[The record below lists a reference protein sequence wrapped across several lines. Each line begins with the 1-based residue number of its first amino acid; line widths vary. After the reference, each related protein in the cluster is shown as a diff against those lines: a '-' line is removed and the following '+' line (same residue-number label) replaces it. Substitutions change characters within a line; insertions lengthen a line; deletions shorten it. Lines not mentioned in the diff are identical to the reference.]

1 MVLKL
6 NIKPIPGLNFLQSL
20 GYENRQWENH
30 TYNPSYSRT
39 SIEDNHTGS
48 AYLGFSKS
56 ECITSEGYFS
66 YANEFKKHSISATAG
81 YSYFEYNSDN
91 FNMSNYNF
99 SVDGVKFWD
108 IGQGTGLADG
118 KASMSSGKDPS
129 EKLFSL
135 FARANYAFDDTYLL
149 SASIRH
155 EGSSKFASKNRWAN
169 FWSASAGWRISNE
182 KFMKNIS
189 WVEDL
194 KLRVGYGVTGNNNF
208 SSSYMANMLGSDA
221 FWYLPNGNW
230 KKSYGKTQNVNP
242 NLGWEEKKEWNFGID
257 YSLFGGRLYGK
268 FDYFIRNIDNLLYSV
283 NVPQPPYT
291 QGTQWQNIGKMHI
304 KGWEFEVGG
313 TPVKTKDFTWTSN
326 LNLSHNS
333 GKIKTLWGN
342 NTYFNGNGFPAPGT
356 PGDINAA
363 AVATMKAQLYFNA
376 PSYIRQEKWQECA
389 DICKDIIG
397 GKYGKYDIDSD
408 WTNVFGFNNETSP
421 EIIWSVPS
429 EHAKL
434 ESDGMHWSRMVP
446 YNFRNN
452 LGGLEDSGSNNGIA
466 LTPGLDPTGRPYTTK
481 LGRIYS
487 KFNDQDIRKQ
497 NYVYLG
503 DGKYKGM
510 FVVGLQQNPLNPEW
524 VCMGSREYKGQIIN
538 EVDQVAY
545 FSRVNNPRYK
555 DANGNFQYTSVNNLE
570 SNIGTAEENSG
581 IRLYKVSPRPNQ
593 TDKKLMFNPD
603 IPIIRLAEVYY
614 MWAECKMR
622 LGDKLGAADLINHV
636 RKRYFE
642 GGNDPDPVTV
652 ANLDKYRMLDEWMM
666 EFVGEGRRRTDLV
679 RWDAYVTESWWDHQA
694 TNNKNLN
701 RFPIHYSVLEANQK
715 LEQNPGYGRN

>member
-1 MVLKL
+1 MKTNNILKSIL
-6 NIKPIPGLNFLQSL
+6 GGVVAATALTSCNVDPDFYSQVTPETFYTSQEAVYQRYARPFTHWRWFAGHDDNMWLLQELGTDEFIQPTRGSDWYDGAKYQKIHHHEYAEDMGFIDEGWKLSQMGTALAWDALEDLSTVNFEKLGFPEGTRDAMLSQLQGLVSYFYLRGLDMFGGMPLYTTTQSDIKPRSTDVRTFEFIDSL
-20 GYENRQWENH
+20 LTE
-30 TYNPSYSRT
+30 
-39 SIEDNHTGS
+39 
-48 AYLGFSKS
+48 A
-56 ECITSEGYFS
+56 
-66 YANEFKKHSISATAG
+66 
-81 YSYFEYNSDN
+81 
-91 FNMSNYNF
+91 
-99 SVDGVKFWD
+99 
-108 IGQGTGLADG
+108 
-118 KASMSSGKDPS
+118 
-129 EKLFSL
+129 
-135 FARANYAFDDTYLL
+135 
-149 SASIRH
+149 
-155 EGSSKFASKNRWAN
+155 
-169 FWSASAGWRISNE
+169 
-182 KFMKNIS
+182 
-189 WVEDL
+189 
-194 KLRVGYGVTGNNNF
+194 
-208 SSSYMANMLGSDA
+208 
-221 FWYLPNGNW
+221 LPN
-230 KKSYGKTQNVNP
+230 V
-242 NLGWEEKKEWNFGID
+242 
-257 YSLFGGRLYGK
+257 
-268 FDYFIRNIDNLLYSV
+268 
-283 NVPQPPYT
+283 
-291 QGTQWQNIGKMHI
+291 
-304 KGWEFEVGG
+304 
-313 TPVKTKDFTWTSN
+313 PVKTELGAKETGS
-326 LNLSHNS
+326 
-333 GKIKTLWGN
+333 
-342 NTYFNGNGFPAPGT
+342 
-356 PGDINAA
+356 INAA
-363 AVATMKAQLYFNA
+363 AIATMKAQLYFNA

-389 DICKDIIG
+389 DICKDIIE
-397 GKYGKYDIDSD
+397 GKYGKYDIDPD
-408 WTNVFGFNNETSP
+408 WTNVFGFNNDTSP
-421 EIIWSVPS
+421 EIIWCVPS

-446 YNFRNN
+446 YNFRNY

-555 DANGNFQYTSVNNLE
+555 DANGNFQYTSVNDLE

-622 LGDKLGAADLINHV
+622 LGDKQGAADLINHV

-679 RWDAYVTESWWDHQA
+679 RWDAYVTEDWWDHKA

>member
-1 MVLKL
+1 MKTNNILKSIL
-6 NIKPIPGLNFLQSL
+6 GGVVAATALTSCNIDPDFYSQVTPETFYTSQEAVYQRYARPFTHWRWFAGHDDNMWLLQELGTDEFIQPTRGSDWYDGAKYQKIHHHEYAEDMGFIDEGWKLSQMGTALAWDALEDLSTVDFDKLGFPDGTRDAMLSQLQGLVSYFYLRGLDMFGGMPLYTTTQSDIKPRSTDVRTFEFIDSL
-20 GYENRQWENH
+20 LTE
-30 TYNPSYSRT
+30 
-39 SIEDNHTGS
+39 
-48 AYLGFSKS
+48 A
-56 ECITSEGYFS
+56 
-66 YANEFKKHSISATAG
+66 
-81 YSYFEYNSDN
+81 
-91 FNMSNYNF
+91 
-99 SVDGVKFWD
+99 
-108 IGQGTGLADG
+108 
-118 KASMSSGKDPS
+118 
-129 EKLFSL
+129 
-135 FARANYAFDDTYLL
+135 
-149 SASIRH
+149 
-155 EGSSKFASKNRWAN
+155 
-169 FWSASAGWRISNE
+169 
-182 KFMKNIS
+182 
-189 WVEDL
+189 
-194 KLRVGYGVTGNNNF
+194 
-208 SSSYMANMLGSDA
+208 
-221 FWYLPNGNW
+221 LPN
-230 KKSYGKTQNVNP
+230 V
-242 NLGWEEKKEWNFGID
+242 
-257 YSLFGGRLYGK
+257 
-268 FDYFIRNIDNLLYSV
+268 
-283 NVPQPPYT
+283 
-291 QGTQWQNIGKMHI
+291 
-304 KGWEFEVGG
+304 
-313 TPVKTKDFTWTSN
+313 PVKTELGAKET
-326 LNLSHNS
+326 
-333 GKIKTLWGN
+333 G
-342 NTYFNGNGFPAPGT
+342 A
-356 PGDINAA
+356 INAA
-363 AVATMKAQLYFNA
+363 AIATMKAQLYFNA

-389 DICKDIIG
+389 DICKDIIE
-397 GKYGKYDIDSD
+397 GKYGKYDIDPD
-408 WTNVFGFNNETSP
+408 WTNVFGFNNDTSP

-446 YNFRNN
+446 YNFRNY

-524 VCMGSREYKGQIIN
+524 VCLGSREYNGQIIN

-555 DANGNFQYTSVNNLE
+555 DANGNFQYTSVNDLE

-603 IPIIRLAEVYY
+603 IPVIRLAEVYY
-614 MWAECKMR
+614 MLAECKMR
-622 LGDKLGAADLINHV
+622 LGKKQEAADLINHV

-642 GGNDPDPVTV
+642 GGNDPDPVTA

-679 RWDAYVTESWWDHQA
+679 RWDAYVTEDWWDHKA
-694 TNNKNLN
+694 TNNKDLN

>member
-1 MVLKL
+1 MKTNNILKSIL
-6 NIKPIPGLNFLQSL
+6 GGVVAATALTSCNIDPDFYSQVTPETFYTSQEAVYQRYARPFTHWRWFAGHDDNMWLLQELGTDEFIQPTRGSDWYDGAKYQKIHHHEYAEDMGFIDEGWKLSQMGTALAWDALEDLSTVDFNKLGFPEGTRDAMLSQLQGLVSYFYLRGLDMFGGMPLYTTTQSDIKPRSTDVRTFEFIDSL
-20 GYENRQWENH
+20 LTE
-30 TYNPSYSRT
+30 
-39 SIEDNHTGS
+39 
-48 AYLGFSKS
+48 A
-56 ECITSEGYFS
+56 
-66 YANEFKKHSISATAG
+66 
-81 YSYFEYNSDN
+81 
-91 FNMSNYNF
+91 
-99 SVDGVKFWD
+99 
-108 IGQGTGLADG
+108 
-118 KASMSSGKDPS
+118 
-129 EKLFSL
+129 
-135 FARANYAFDDTYLL
+135 
-149 SASIRH
+149 
-155 EGSSKFASKNRWAN
+155 
-169 FWSASAGWRISNE
+169 
-182 KFMKNIS
+182 
-189 WVEDL
+189 
-194 KLRVGYGVTGNNNF
+194 
-208 SSSYMANMLGSDA
+208 
-221 FWYLPNGNW
+221 LPN
-230 KKSYGKTQNVNP
+230 V
-242 NLGWEEKKEWNFGID
+242 
-257 YSLFGGRLYGK
+257 
-268 FDYFIRNIDNLLYSV
+268 
-283 NVPQPPYT
+283 
-291 QGTQWQNIGKMHI
+291 
-304 KGWEFEVGG
+304 
-313 TPVKTKDFTWTSN
+313 PVKTELGAKET
-326 LNLSHNS
+326 
-333 GKIKTLWGN
+333 G
-342 NTYFNGNGFPAPGT
+342 A
-356 PGDINAA
+356 INAA
-363 AVATMKAQLYFNA
+363 AIATMKAQLYFNA

-389 DICKDIIG
+389 DICKDIIE
-397 GKYGKYDIDSD
+397 GKYGKYDIDPD
-408 WTNVFGFNNETSP
+408 WTNVFGFNNDTSP

-446 YNFRNN
+446 YNFRNY

-555 DANGNFQYTSVNNLE
+555 DANGNFQYTSVNDLE

-603 IPIIRLAEVYY
+603 IPVIRLAEVYY

-622 LGDKLGAADLINHV
+622 LGDKQGAADLINHV

-679 RWDAYVTESWWDHQA
+679 RWDAYVTEDWWDHKA

>member
-1 MVLKL
+1 MKTNNILKSIL
-6 NIKPIPGLNFLQSL
+6 GGVVAATALTSCNIDPDFYSQVTPETFYTSQEAVYQRYARPFTHWRWFAGHDDNMWLLQELGTDEFIQPTRGSDWYDGAKYQKIHHHEYAEDMGFIDEGWKLSQMGTALAWDALEDLSTVDFNKLGFPEGTRDAMLSQLQGLVSYFYLRGLDMFGGMPLYTTTQSDIKPRSTDVRTFEFIDSL
-20 GYENRQWENH
+20 LTE
-30 TYNPSYSRT
+30 
-39 SIEDNHTGS
+39 
-48 AYLGFSKS
+48 A
-56 ECITSEGYFS
+56 
-66 YANEFKKHSISATAG
+66 
-81 YSYFEYNSDN
+81 
-91 FNMSNYNF
+91 
-99 SVDGVKFWD
+99 
-108 IGQGTGLADG
+108 
-118 KASMSSGKDPS
+118 
-129 EKLFSL
+129 
-135 FARANYAFDDTYLL
+135 
-149 SASIRH
+149 
-155 EGSSKFASKNRWAN
+155 
-169 FWSASAGWRISNE
+169 
-182 KFMKNIS
+182 
-189 WVEDL
+189 
-194 KLRVGYGVTGNNNF
+194 
-208 SSSYMANMLGSDA
+208 
-221 FWYLPNGNW
+221 LPN
-230 KKSYGKTQNVNP
+230 V
-242 NLGWEEKKEWNFGID
+242 
-257 YSLFGGRLYGK
+257 
-268 FDYFIRNIDNLLYSV
+268 
-283 NVPQPPYT
+283 
-291 QGTQWQNIGKMHI
+291 
-304 KGWEFEVGG
+304 
-313 TPVKTKDFTWTSN
+313 PVKTELGAKET
-326 LNLSHNS
+326 
-333 GKIKTLWGN
+333 G
-342 NTYFNGNGFPAPGT
+342 A
-356 PGDINAA
+356 INAA
-363 AVATMKAQLYFNA
+363 AIATMKAQLYFNA

-389 DICKDIIG
+389 DICKDIIE
-397 GKYGKYDIDSD
+397 GKYGKYDIDPD
-408 WTNVFGFNNETSP
+408 WTNVFGFNNDTSP

-446 YNFRNN
+446 YNFRNY

-555 DANGNFQYTSVNNLE
+555 DANGNFQYTSVNDLE

-603 IPIIRLAEVYY
+603 IPVIRLAEVYY

-622 LGDKLGAADLINHV
+622 LGDKQGAADLINHV

-642 GGNDPDPVTV
+642 GGNDPDPVTA

-679 RWDAYVTESWWDHQA
+679 RWDAYVTEDWWDHKA
-694 TNNKNLN
+694 TNNKDLN

>member
-1 MVLKL
+1 MKTNNILKSIL
-6 NIKPIPGLNFLQSL
+6 GGVVAATALTSCNVDPDFYSQVTPETFYTSQEAVYQRYARPFTHWRWYAGHDDNMWLLQELGTDEFIQPTRGSDWYDGAKYQKIHHHEYAEDMGFIDEGWKLSQMGTALAWDALEDLSTVNFEKLGFPDGTREAMLSQLQGLVSYFYLRGLDMFGGMPLYTTTQSDIKPRSTDVRTFEFIDSL
-20 GYENRQWENH
+20 LTE
-30 TYNPSYSRT
+30 
-39 SIEDNHTGS
+39 
-48 AYLGFSKS
+48 A
-56 ECITSEGYFS
+56 
-66 YANEFKKHSISATAG
+66 
-81 YSYFEYNSDN
+81 
-91 FNMSNYNF
+91 
-99 SVDGVKFWD
+99 
-108 IGQGTGLADG
+108 
-118 KASMSSGKDPS
+118 
-129 EKLFSL
+129 
-135 FARANYAFDDTYLL
+135 
-149 SASIRH
+149 
-155 EGSSKFASKNRWAN
+155 
-169 FWSASAGWRISNE
+169 
-182 KFMKNIS
+182 
-189 WVEDL
+189 
-194 KLRVGYGVTGNNNF
+194 
-208 SSSYMANMLGSDA
+208 
-221 FWYLPNGNW
+221 LPN
-230 KKSYGKTQNVNP
+230 V
-242 NLGWEEKKEWNFGID
+242 
-257 YSLFGGRLYGK
+257 
-268 FDYFIRNIDNLLYSV
+268 
-283 NVPQPPYT
+283 
-291 QGTQWQNIGKMHI
+291 
-304 KGWEFEVGG
+304 
-313 TPVKTKDFTWTSN
+313 PVKTELGAKETGS
-326 LNLSHNS
+326 
-333 GKIKTLWGN
+333 
-342 NTYFNGNGFPAPGT
+342 
-356 PGDINAA
+356 INAA
-363 AVATMKAQLYFNA
+363 AIATMKAQLYFNA

-389 DICKDIIG
+389 DICKDIIE
-397 GKYGKYDIDSD
+397 GKYGKYDIDPD
-408 WTNVFGFNNETSP
+408 WTNVFGFNNDTSP
-421 EIIWSVPS
+421 EIIWCVPS

-446 YNFRNN
+446 YNFRNY

-466 LTPGLDPTGRPYTTK
+466 LMPGLDPTGRPYTTK

-555 DANGNFQYTSVNNLE
+555 DANGNFQYTSVNDLE

-622 LGDKLGAADLINHV
+622 LGDKQGAADLINHV

-642 GGNDPDPVTV
+642 GGNDPDPVTA

-679 RWDAYVTESWWDHQA
+679 RWDAYVTEDWWDHKA
-694 TNNKNLN
+694 TNNKDLN

>member
-1 MVLKL
+1 MKTNNILKSIL
-6 NIKPIPGLNFLQSL
+6 GGVVAATALTSCNVDPDFYSQVTPETFYTSQEAVYQRYARPFTHWRWFAGHDDNMWLLQELGTDEFIQPTRGSDWYDGAKYQKIHHHEYAEDMGFIDEGWKLSQMGTALAWDALEDLSTVNFEKLGFPDGTRDAMLSQLQGLVSYFYLRGLDMFGGMPLYTTTQSDIKPRSTDVRTFEFIDSL
-20 GYENRQWENH
+20 LTE
-30 TYNPSYSRT
+30 
-39 SIEDNHTGS
+39 
-48 AYLGFSKS
+48 A
-56 ECITSEGYFS
+56 
-66 YANEFKKHSISATAG
+66 
-81 YSYFEYNSDN
+81 
-91 FNMSNYNF
+91 
-99 SVDGVKFWD
+99 
-108 IGQGTGLADG
+108 
-118 KASMSSGKDPS
+118 
-129 EKLFSL
+129 
-135 FARANYAFDDTYLL
+135 
-149 SASIRH
+149 
-155 EGSSKFASKNRWAN
+155 
-169 FWSASAGWRISNE
+169 
-182 KFMKNIS
+182 
-189 WVEDL
+189 
-194 KLRVGYGVTGNNNF
+194 
-208 SSSYMANMLGSDA
+208 
-221 FWYLPNGNW
+221 LPN
-230 KKSYGKTQNVNP
+230 V
-242 NLGWEEKKEWNFGID
+242 
-257 YSLFGGRLYGK
+257 
-268 FDYFIRNIDNLLYSV
+268 
-283 NVPQPPYT
+283 
-291 QGTQWQNIGKMHI
+291 
-304 KGWEFEVGG
+304 
-313 TPVKTKDFTWTSN
+313 PVKTELGAKETGS
-326 LNLSHNS
+326 
-333 GKIKTLWGN
+333 
-342 NTYFNGNGFPAPGT
+342 
-356 PGDINAA
+356 INAA
-363 AVATMKAQLYFNA
+363 AIATMKAQLYFNA
-376 PSYIRQEKWQECA
+376 PSYIRQEMWQKCA
-389 DICKDIIG
+389 DICKDIIE
-397 GKYGKYDIDSD
+397 GKYGKYDIDPD
-408 WTNVFGFNNETSP
+408 WTNVFGFNNDTSP
-421 EIIWSVPS
+421 EIIWCVPS

-446 YNFRNN
+446 YNFRNY

-466 LTPGLDPTGRPYTTK
+466 LMPGLDPTGRPYTTK

-555 DANGNFQYTSVNNLE
+555 DANGNFQYTSVNDLE

-622 LGDKLGAADLINHV
+622 LGKKQEAADLINHV

-642 GGNDPDPVTV
+642 GGNDPDPVTA

-679 RWDAYVTESWWDHQA
+679 RWDAYVTEDWWDHKA

>member
-1 MVLKL
+1 MKTNNILKSIL
-6 NIKPIPGLNFLQSL
+6 GGVVAATALTSCNVEPDFYSQVTPETFYTSQEAVYQRYARPFTHWRWYAGHDDNMWLLQELGTDEFIQPTRGSDWYDGAKYQKIHHHEYAEDMGFIDEGWKLSQMGTALAWDALEDLSTVNFEKLGFPEGTREAMLSQLQGLVSYFYLRGLDMFGGMPLYTTTQSDIKPRSTDVRTFEFIDSL
-20 GYENRQWENH
+20 LTE
-30 TYNPSYSRT
+30 
-39 SIEDNHTGS
+39 
-48 AYLGFSKS
+48 A
-56 ECITSEGYFS
+56 
-66 YANEFKKHSISATAG
+66 
-81 YSYFEYNSDN
+81 
-91 FNMSNYNF
+91 
-99 SVDGVKFWD
+99 
-108 IGQGTGLADG
+108 
-118 KASMSSGKDPS
+118 
-129 EKLFSL
+129 
-135 FARANYAFDDTYLL
+135 
-149 SASIRH
+149 
-155 EGSSKFASKNRWAN
+155 
-169 FWSASAGWRISNE
+169 
-182 KFMKNIS
+182 
-189 WVEDL
+189 
-194 KLRVGYGVTGNNNF
+194 
-208 SSSYMANMLGSDA
+208 
-221 FWYLPNGNW
+221 LPN
-230 KKSYGKTQNVNP
+230 V
-242 NLGWEEKKEWNFGID
+242 
-257 YSLFGGRLYGK
+257 
-268 FDYFIRNIDNLLYSV
+268 
-283 NVPQPPYT
+283 
-291 QGTQWQNIGKMHI
+291 
-304 KGWEFEVGG
+304 
-313 TPVKTKDFTWTSN
+313 PVKTELGAKETGS
-326 LNLSHNS
+326 
-333 GKIKTLWGN
+333 
-342 NTYFNGNGFPAPGT
+342 
-356 PGDINAA
+356 INAA
-363 AVATMKAQLYFNA
+363 AIATMKAQLYFNA
-376 PSYIRQEKWQECA
+376 PSYIRQEMWQKCA
-389 DICKDIIG
+389 DICKDIIE
-397 GKYGKYDIDSD
+397 GKYGKYDIDPD
-408 WTNVFGFNNETSP
+408 WTNVFGFNNDTSP
-421 EIIWSVPS
+421 EIIWCVPS

-446 YNFRNN
+446 YNFRNY

-466 LTPGLDPTGRPYTTK
+466 LMPGLDPTGRPYTTK

-555 DANGNFQYTSVNNLE
+555 DANGNFQYTSVNDLE

-622 LGDKLGAADLINHV
+622 LGDKQGAADLINHV

-679 RWDAYVTESWWDHQA
+679 RWDAYVTEDWWDHKA

>member
-1 MVLKL
+1 MKTNNILKSIL
-6 NIKPIPGLNFLQSL
+6 GGVVAATALTSCNVDPDFYSQVTPETFYTSQEAVYQRYARPFTHWRWYAGHDDNMWLLQELGTDEFIQPTRGSDWYDGAKYQKIHHHEYAEDMGFIDEGWKLSQMGTALAWDALEDLSTVNFEKLGFPEGTREAMLSQLQGLVSYFYLRGLDMFGGMPLYTTTQSDIKPRSTDVRTFEFIDSL
-20 GYENRQWENH
+20 LTE
-30 TYNPSYSRT
+30 
-39 SIEDNHTGS
+39 
-48 AYLGFSKS
+48 A
-56 ECITSEGYFS
+56 
-66 YANEFKKHSISATAG
+66 
-81 YSYFEYNSDN
+81 
-91 FNMSNYNF
+91 
-99 SVDGVKFWD
+99 
-108 IGQGTGLADG
+108 
-118 KASMSSGKDPS
+118 
-129 EKLFSL
+129 
-135 FARANYAFDDTYLL
+135 
-149 SASIRH
+149 
-155 EGSSKFASKNRWAN
+155 
-169 FWSASAGWRISNE
+169 
-182 KFMKNIS
+182 
-189 WVEDL
+189 
-194 KLRVGYGVTGNNNF
+194 
-208 SSSYMANMLGSDA
+208 
-221 FWYLPNGNW
+221 LPN
-230 KKSYGKTQNVNP
+230 V
-242 NLGWEEKKEWNFGID
+242 
-257 YSLFGGRLYGK
+257 
-268 FDYFIRNIDNLLYSV
+268 
-283 NVPQPPYT
+283 
-291 QGTQWQNIGKMHI
+291 
-304 KGWEFEVGG
+304 
-313 TPVKTKDFTWTSN
+313 PVKTELGAKETGS
-326 LNLSHNS
+326 
-333 GKIKTLWGN
+333 
-342 NTYFNGNGFPAPGT
+342 
-356 PGDINAA
+356 INAA
-363 AVATMKAQLYFNA
+363 AIATMRAQLYFNA

-389 DICKDIIG
+389 DICKDIIE
-397 GKYGKYDIDSD
+397 GKYGKYDIDPD
-408 WTNVFGFNNETSP
+408 WTNVFGFNNDTSP
-421 EIIWSVPS
+421 EIIWCVPS

-446 YNFRNN
+446 YNFRNY

-466 LTPGLDPTGRPYTTK
+466 LMPGLDPTGRPYTTK

-555 DANGNFQYTSVNNLE
+555 DANGNFQYTSVNDLE

-622 LGDKLGAADLINHV
+622 LGDKQGAADLINHV

-642 GGNDPDPVTV
+642 GGNDPDPVTA

-679 RWDAYVTESWWDHQA
+679 RWDAYVTEDWWDHKA

>member
-1 MVLKL
+1 MKTNNILKSIL
-6 NIKPIPGLNFLQSL
+6 GGVVAATALTSCNIDPDFYSQVTPETFYTSQEAVYQRYARPFTHWRWFAGHDDNMWLLQELGTDEFIQPTRGSDWYDGAKYQKIHHHEYAEDMGFIDEGWKLSQMGTALAWDALEDLSTVDFNKLGFPEGTRDAMLSQLQGLVSYFYLRGLDMFGGMPLYTTTQSDIKPRSTDVRTFEFIDSL
-20 GYENRQWENH
+20 LTE
-30 TYNPSYSRT
+30 
-39 SIEDNHTGS
+39 
-48 AYLGFSKS
+48 A
-56 ECITSEGYFS
+56 
-66 YANEFKKHSISATAG
+66 
-81 YSYFEYNSDN
+81 
-91 FNMSNYNF
+91 
-99 SVDGVKFWD
+99 
-108 IGQGTGLADG
+108 
-118 KASMSSGKDPS
+118 
-129 EKLFSL
+129 
-135 FARANYAFDDTYLL
+135 
-149 SASIRH
+149 
-155 EGSSKFASKNRWAN
+155 
-169 FWSASAGWRISNE
+169 
-182 KFMKNIS
+182 
-189 WVEDL
+189 
-194 KLRVGYGVTGNNNF
+194 
-208 SSSYMANMLGSDA
+208 
-221 FWYLPNGNW
+221 LPN
-230 KKSYGKTQNVNP
+230 V
-242 NLGWEEKKEWNFGID
+242 
-257 YSLFGGRLYGK
+257 
-268 FDYFIRNIDNLLYSV
+268 
-283 NVPQPPYT
+283 
-291 QGTQWQNIGKMHI
+291 
-304 KGWEFEVGG
+304 
-313 TPVKTKDFTWTSN
+313 PVKTELGAKET
-326 LNLSHNS
+326 
-333 GKIKTLWGN
+333 G
-342 NTYFNGNGFPAPGT
+342 A
-356 PGDINAA
+356 INAA
-363 AVATMKAQLYFNA
+363 AIATMKAQLYFNA

-389 DICKDIIG
+389 DICKDIIE
-397 GKYGKYDIDSD
+397 GKYGKYDIDPD
-408 WTNVFGFNNETSP
+408 WTNVFGFNNDTSP

-446 YNFRNN
+446 YNFRNY

-555 DANGNFQYTSVNNLE
+555 DANGNFQYTSVNDLE

-622 LGDKLGAADLINHV
+622 LGDKQGAADLINHV

-679 RWDAYVTESWWDHQA
+679 RWDAYVTEDWWDHKA

>member
-1 MVLKL
+1 MKTNNILKSIL
-6 NIKPIPGLNFLQSL
+6 GGVVAATALTSCNVDPDFYSQVTPETFYTSQEAVYQRYARPFTHWRWYAGHDDNMWLLQELGTDEFIQPTRGSDWYDGAKYQKIHHHEYAEDMGFIDEGWKLSQMGTALAWDALEDLSTVNFEKLGFPEGTREAMLSQLQGLVSYFYLRGLDMFGGMPLYTTTQSDIKPRSTDVRTFEFIDSL
-20 GYENRQWENH
+20 LTE
-30 TYNPSYSRT
+30 
-39 SIEDNHTGS
+39 
-48 AYLGFSKS
+48 A
-56 ECITSEGYFS
+56 
-66 YANEFKKHSISATAG
+66 
-81 YSYFEYNSDN
+81 
-91 FNMSNYNF
+91 
-99 SVDGVKFWD
+99 
-108 IGQGTGLADG
+108 
-118 KASMSSGKDPS
+118 
-129 EKLFSL
+129 
-135 FARANYAFDDTYLL
+135 
-149 SASIRH
+149 
-155 EGSSKFASKNRWAN
+155 
-169 FWSASAGWRISNE
+169 
-182 KFMKNIS
+182 
-189 WVEDL
+189 
-194 KLRVGYGVTGNNNF
+194 
-208 SSSYMANMLGSDA
+208 
-221 FWYLPNGNW
+221 LPN
-230 KKSYGKTQNVNP
+230 V
-242 NLGWEEKKEWNFGID
+242 
-257 YSLFGGRLYGK
+257 
-268 FDYFIRNIDNLLYSV
+268 
-283 NVPQPPYT
+283 
-291 QGTQWQNIGKMHI
+291 
-304 KGWEFEVGG
+304 
-313 TPVKTKDFTWTSN
+313 PVKTELGAKETGS
-326 LNLSHNS
+326 
-333 GKIKTLWGN
+333 
-342 NTYFNGNGFPAPGT
+342 
-356 PGDINAA
+356 INAA
-363 AVATMKAQLYFNA
+363 AIATMKAQLYFNA

-389 DICKDIIG
+389 DICKDIIE
-397 GKYGKYDIDSD
+397 GKYGKYDIDPD
-408 WTNVFGFNNETSP
+408 WTNVFGFNNDTSP
-421 EIIWSVPS
+421 EIIWCVPS

-446 YNFRNN
+446 YNFRNY

-466 LTPGLDPTGRPYTTK
+466 LMPGLDPTGRPYTTK

-555 DANGNFQYTSVNNLE
+555 DANGNFQYTSVNDLE

-614 MWAECKMR
+614 MLAECKMR
-622 LGDKLGAADLINHV
+622 LGKKQEAADLINHV

-679 RWDAYVTESWWDHQA
+679 RWDAYVTEDWWDHKA

>member
-1 MVLKL
+1 MKTNNILKSIL
-6 NIKPIPGLNFLQSL
+6 GGVVAATALTSCNIDPDFYSQVTPETFYTSQEAVYQRYARPFTHWRWFAGHDDNMWLLQELGTDEFIQPTRGSDWYDGAKYQKIHHHEYAEDMGFIDEGWKLSQMGTALAWDALEDLSTVNFEKLGFPEGTRDAMLSQLQGLVSYFYLKGLDMFGGMPLYTTTQSDIKPRSTDVRTFEFIDSL
-20 GYENRQWENH
+20 LTE
-30 TYNPSYSRT
+30 
-39 SIEDNHTGS
+39 
-48 AYLGFSKS
+48 A
-56 ECITSEGYFS
+56 
-66 YANEFKKHSISATAG
+66 
-81 YSYFEYNSDN
+81 
-91 FNMSNYNF
+91 
-99 SVDGVKFWD
+99 
-108 IGQGTGLADG
+108 
-118 KASMSSGKDPS
+118 
-129 EKLFSL
+129 
-135 FARANYAFDDTYLL
+135 
-149 SASIRH
+149 
-155 EGSSKFASKNRWAN
+155 
-169 FWSASAGWRISNE
+169 
-182 KFMKNIS
+182 
-189 WVEDL
+189 
-194 KLRVGYGVTGNNNF
+194 
-208 SSSYMANMLGSDA
+208 
-221 FWYLPNGNW
+221 LPN
-230 KKSYGKTQNVNP
+230 V
-242 NLGWEEKKEWNFGID
+242 
-257 YSLFGGRLYGK
+257 
-268 FDYFIRNIDNLLYSV
+268 
-283 NVPQPPYT
+283 
-291 QGTQWQNIGKMHI
+291 
-304 KGWEFEVGG
+304 
-313 TPVKTKDFTWTSN
+313 PVKTELGAKET
-326 LNLSHNS
+326 
-333 GKIKTLWGN
+333 G
-342 NTYFNGNGFPAPGT
+342 A
-356 PGDINAA
+356 INAA
-363 AVATMKAQLYFNA
+363 AIATMKAQLYFNA

-389 DICKDIIG
+389 DICKDIIE
-397 GKYGKYDIDSD
+397 GKYGKYDIDPD
-408 WTNVFGFNNETSP
+408 WTNVFGFNNDTSP

-446 YNFRNN
+446 YNFRNY

-555 DANGNFQYTSVNNLE
+555 DANGNFQYTSVNDLE

-622 LGDKLGAADLINHV
+622 LGDKQGAADLINHV

-642 GGNDPDPVTV
+642 GGNDPDPVTA

-679 RWDAYVTESWWDHQA
+679 RWDAYVTEDWWDHKA
-694 TNNKNLN
+694 TNNKDLN

>member
-1 MVLKL
+1 MKTNNILKSIL
-6 NIKPIPGLNFLQSL
+6 GGVVAATALTSCNIDPDFYSQVTPETFYTSQEAVYQRYARPFTHWRWFAGHDDNMWLLQELGTDEFIQPTRGSDWYDGAKYQKIHHHEYAEDMGFIDEGWKLSQMGTALAWDALEDLSTVNFEKLGFPEGTRDAMLSQLQGLVSYFYLRGLDMFGGMPLYTTTQSDIKPRSTDVRTFEFIDSL
-20 GYENRQWENH
+20 LTE
-30 TYNPSYSRT
+30 
-39 SIEDNHTGS
+39 
-48 AYLGFSKS
+48 A
-56 ECITSEGYFS
+56 
-66 YANEFKKHSISATAG
+66 
-81 YSYFEYNSDN
+81 
-91 FNMSNYNF
+91 
-99 SVDGVKFWD
+99 
-108 IGQGTGLADG
+108 
-118 KASMSSGKDPS
+118 
-129 EKLFSL
+129 
-135 FARANYAFDDTYLL
+135 
-149 SASIRH
+149 
-155 EGSSKFASKNRWAN
+155 
-169 FWSASAGWRISNE
+169 
-182 KFMKNIS
+182 
-189 WVEDL
+189 
-194 KLRVGYGVTGNNNF
+194 
-208 SSSYMANMLGSDA
+208 
-221 FWYLPNGNW
+221 LPN
-230 KKSYGKTQNVNP
+230 V
-242 NLGWEEKKEWNFGID
+242 
-257 YSLFGGRLYGK
+257 
-268 FDYFIRNIDNLLYSV
+268 
-283 NVPQPPYT
+283 
-291 QGTQWQNIGKMHI
+291 
-304 KGWEFEVGG
+304 
-313 TPVKTKDFTWTSN
+313 PVKTELGAKET
-326 LNLSHNS
+326 
-333 GKIKTLWGN
+333 G
-342 NTYFNGNGFPAPGT
+342 A
-356 PGDINAA
+356 INAA
-363 AVATMKAQLYFNA
+363 AIATMKAQLYFNA

-389 DICKDIIG
+389 DICKDIIE
-397 GKYGKYDIDSD
+397 GKYGKYDIDPD
-408 WTNVFGFNNETSP
+408 WTNVFGFNNDTSP

-446 YNFRNN
+446 YNFRNY

-555 DANGNFQYTSVNNLE
+555 DANGNFQYTSVNDLE

-622 LGDKLGAADLINHV
+622 LGDKQGAADLINHV

-679 RWDAYVTESWWDHQA
+679 RWDAYVTEDWWDHKA
-694 TNNKNLN
+694 TNNKDLN

>member
-1 MVLKL
+1 MKTNNILKSIL
-6 NIKPIPGLNFLQSL
+6 GGVVAATALTSCNVDPDFYSQVTPETFYTSQEAVYQRYARPFTHWRWFAGHDDNMWLLQELGTDEFIQPTRGSDWYDGAKYQKIHHHEYAEDMGFIDEGWKLSQMGTALAWDALEDLSTVNFEKLGFPEGTRNAMLSQLQGLVSYFYLRGLDMFGGMPLYTTTQSDIKPRSTDVRTFEFIDSL
-20 GYENRQWENH
+20 LTE
-30 TYNPSYSRT
+30 
-39 SIEDNHTGS
+39 
-48 AYLGFSKS
+48 A
-56 ECITSEGYFS
+56 
-66 YANEFKKHSISATAG
+66 
-81 YSYFEYNSDN
+81 
-91 FNMSNYNF
+91 
-99 SVDGVKFWD
+99 
-108 IGQGTGLADG
+108 
-118 KASMSSGKDPS
+118 
-129 EKLFSL
+129 
-135 FARANYAFDDTYLL
+135 
-149 SASIRH
+149 
-155 EGSSKFASKNRWAN
+155 
-169 FWSASAGWRISNE
+169 
-182 KFMKNIS
+182 
-189 WVEDL
+189 
-194 KLRVGYGVTGNNNF
+194 
-208 SSSYMANMLGSDA
+208 
-221 FWYLPNGNW
+221 LPN
-230 KKSYGKTQNVNP
+230 V
-242 NLGWEEKKEWNFGID
+242 
-257 YSLFGGRLYGK
+257 
-268 FDYFIRNIDNLLYSV
+268 
-283 NVPQPPYT
+283 
-291 QGTQWQNIGKMHI
+291 
-304 KGWEFEVGG
+304 
-313 TPVKTKDFTWTSN
+313 PVKTELGAKETGS
-326 LNLSHNS
+326 
-333 GKIKTLWGN
+333 
-342 NTYFNGNGFPAPGT
+342 
-356 PGDINAA
+356 INAA
-363 AVATMKAQLYFNA
+363 AIATMKAQLYFNA
-376 PSYIRQEKWQECA
+376 PSYIRQEMWQKCA
-389 DICKDIIG
+389 DICKDIIE
-397 GKYGKYDIDSD
+397 GKYGKYDIDPD
-408 WTNVFGFNNETSP
+408 WTNVFGFNNDTSP
-421 EIIWSVPS
+421 EIIWCVPS

-446 YNFRNN
+446 YNFRNY

-555 DANGNFQYTSVNNLE
+555 DANGNFQYTSVNDLE

-622 LGDKLGAADLINHV
+622 LGDKQGAADLINHV

-642 GGNDPDPVTV
+642 GGNDPDPVTA

-679 RWDAYVTESWWDHQA
+679 RWDAYVTEDWWDHKA

>member
-1 MVLKL
+1 MKTNNILKSIL
-6 NIKPIPGLNFLQSL
+6 GGVVAATALTSCNVDPDFYSQVTPETFYTSQEAVYQRYARPFTHWRWFAGHDDNMWLLQELGTDEFIQPTRGSDWYDGAKYQKIHHHEYAEDMGFIDEGWKLSQMGTALAWDALEDLSTVNFEKLGFPDGTRDAMLSQLQGLVSYFYLRGLDMFGGMPLYTTTQSDIKPRSTDVRTFEFIDSL
-20 GYENRQWENH
+20 LTE
-30 TYNPSYSRT
+30 
-39 SIEDNHTGS
+39 
-48 AYLGFSKS
+48 A
-56 ECITSEGYFS
+56 
-66 YANEFKKHSISATAG
+66 
-81 YSYFEYNSDN
+81 
-91 FNMSNYNF
+91 
-99 SVDGVKFWD
+99 
-108 IGQGTGLADG
+108 
-118 KASMSSGKDPS
+118 
-129 EKLFSL
+129 
-135 FARANYAFDDTYLL
+135 
-149 SASIRH
+149 
-155 EGSSKFASKNRWAN
+155 
-169 FWSASAGWRISNE
+169 
-182 KFMKNIS
+182 
-189 WVEDL
+189 
-194 KLRVGYGVTGNNNF
+194 
-208 SSSYMANMLGSDA
+208 
-221 FWYLPNGNW
+221 LPN
-230 KKSYGKTQNVNP
+230 V
-242 NLGWEEKKEWNFGID
+242 
-257 YSLFGGRLYGK
+257 
-268 FDYFIRNIDNLLYSV
+268 
-283 NVPQPPYT
+283 
-291 QGTQWQNIGKMHI
+291 
-304 KGWEFEVGG
+304 
-313 TPVKTKDFTWTSN
+313 PVKTELGAKETGS
-326 LNLSHNS
+326 
-333 GKIKTLWGN
+333 
-342 NTYFNGNGFPAPGT
+342 
-356 PGDINAA
+356 INAA
-363 AVATMKAQLYFNA
+363 AIATMKAQLYFNA

-389 DICKDIIG
+389 DICKDIIE
-397 GKYGKYDIDSD
+397 GKYGKYDIDPD
-408 WTNVFGFNNETSP
+408 WTNVFGFNNDTSP
-421 EIIWSVPS
+421 EIIWCVPS

-446 YNFRNN
+446 YNFRNY

-466 LTPGLDPTGRPYTTK
+466 LMPGLDPTGRPYTTK

-555 DANGNFQYTSVNNLE
+555 DANGNFQYTSVNDLE

-622 LGDKLGAADLINHV
+622 LGDKQGAADLINHV

-679 RWDAYVTESWWDHQA
+679 RWDAYVTEDWWDHKA

>member
-1 MVLKL
+1 MKTNNILKSIL
-6 NIKPIPGLNFLQSL
+6 GGVVAATALTSCNIDPDFYSQVTPETFYTSQEAVYQRYARPFTHWRWFAGHDDNMWLLQELGTDEFIQPTRGSDWYDGAKYQKIHHHEYAEDMGFIDEGWKLSQMGTALAWDALEDLSTVNFEKLGFPEGTRDAMLSQLQGLVSYFYLKGLDMFGGMPLYTTTQSDIKPRSTDVRTFEFIDSL
-20 GYENRQWENH
+20 LTE
-30 TYNPSYSRT
+30 
-39 SIEDNHTGS
+39 
-48 AYLGFSKS
+48 A
-56 ECITSEGYFS
+56 
-66 YANEFKKHSISATAG
+66 
-81 YSYFEYNSDN
+81 
-91 FNMSNYNF
+91 
-99 SVDGVKFWD
+99 
-108 IGQGTGLADG
+108 
-118 KASMSSGKDPS
+118 
-129 EKLFSL
+129 
-135 FARANYAFDDTYLL
+135 
-149 SASIRH
+149 
-155 EGSSKFASKNRWAN
+155 
-169 FWSASAGWRISNE
+169 
-182 KFMKNIS
+182 
-189 WVEDL
+189 
-194 KLRVGYGVTGNNNF
+194 
-208 SSSYMANMLGSDA
+208 
-221 FWYLPNGNW
+221 LPN
-230 KKSYGKTQNVNP
+230 V
-242 NLGWEEKKEWNFGID
+242 
-257 YSLFGGRLYGK
+257 
-268 FDYFIRNIDNLLYSV
+268 
-283 NVPQPPYT
+283 
-291 QGTQWQNIGKMHI
+291 
-304 KGWEFEVGG
+304 
-313 TPVKTKDFTWTSN
+313 PVKTELGAKET
-326 LNLSHNS
+326 
-333 GKIKTLWGN
+333 G
-342 NTYFNGNGFPAPGT
+342 A
-356 PGDINAA
+356 INAA
-363 AVATMKAQLYFNA
+363 AIATMKAQLYFNA

-389 DICKDIIG
+389 DICKDIIE
-397 GKYGKYDIDSD
+397 GKYGKYDIDPD
-408 WTNVFGFNNETSP
+408 WTNVFGFNNDTSP

-446 YNFRNN
+446 YNFRNY

-555 DANGNFQYTSVNNLE
+555 DANGNFQYTSVNDLE

-622 LGDKLGAADLINHV
+622 LGDKQGAADLINHV

-679 RWDAYVTESWWDHQA
+679 RWDAYVTEDWWDHKA
-694 TNNKNLN
+694 TNNKDLN

>member
-1 MVLKL
+1 MKTNNILKSIL
-6 NIKPIPGLNFLQSL
+6 GGVVAATALTSCNIDPDFYSQVTPETFYTSQEAVYQRYARPFTHWRWFAGHDDNMWLLQELGTDEFIQPTRGSDWYDGAKYQKIHHHEYAEDMGFIDEGWKLSQMGTALAWDALEDLSTVDFNKLGFPEGTRDAMLSQLQGLVSYFYLRGLDMFGGMPLYTTTQSDIKPRSTDVRTFEFIDSL
-20 GYENRQWENH
+20 LTE
-30 TYNPSYSRT
+30 
-39 SIEDNHTGS
+39 
-48 AYLGFSKS
+48 A
-56 ECITSEGYFS
+56 
-66 YANEFKKHSISATAG
+66 
-81 YSYFEYNSDN
+81 
-91 FNMSNYNF
+91 
-99 SVDGVKFWD
+99 
-108 IGQGTGLADG
+108 
-118 KASMSSGKDPS
+118 
-129 EKLFSL
+129 
-135 FARANYAFDDTYLL
+135 
-149 SASIRH
+149 
-155 EGSSKFASKNRWAN
+155 
-169 FWSASAGWRISNE
+169 
-182 KFMKNIS
+182 
-189 WVEDL
+189 
-194 KLRVGYGVTGNNNF
+194 
-208 SSSYMANMLGSDA
+208 
-221 FWYLPNGNW
+221 LPN
-230 KKSYGKTQNVNP
+230 V
-242 NLGWEEKKEWNFGID
+242 
-257 YSLFGGRLYGK
+257 
-268 FDYFIRNIDNLLYSV
+268 
-283 NVPQPPYT
+283 
-291 QGTQWQNIGKMHI
+291 
-304 KGWEFEVGG
+304 
-313 TPVKTKDFTWTSN
+313 PVKTELGAKET
-326 LNLSHNS
+326 
-333 GKIKTLWGN
+333 G
-342 NTYFNGNGFPAPGT
+342 A
-356 PGDINAA
+356 INAA
-363 AVATMKAQLYFNA
+363 AIATMKAQLYFNA

-389 DICKDIIG
+389 DICKDIIE
-397 GKYGKYDIDSD
+397 GKYGKYDIDPD
-408 WTNVFGFNNETSP
+408 WTNVFGFNNDTSP

-446 YNFRNN
+446 YNFRNY

-555 DANGNFQYTSVNNLE
+555 DANGNFQYTSVNDLE

-622 LGDKLGAADLINHV
+622 LGDKQGAADLINHV

-679 RWDAYVTESWWDHQA
+679 RWDAYVTEDWWDHKA
-694 TNNKNLN
+694 TNNKDLN

>member
-1 MVLKL
+1 MKTNNILKSIL
-6 NIKPIPGLNFLQSL
+6 GGVVAATALTSCNVDPDFYSQVTPETFYTSQEAVYQRYARPFTHWRWFAGHDDNMWLLQELGTDEFIQPTRGSDWYDGAKYQKIHHHEYAEDMGFIDEGWKLSQMGTALAWDALEDLSTVNFEKLGFPEGTREAMLSQLQGLVSYFYLRGLDMFGGMPLYTTTQSDIKPRSTDVRTFEFIDSL
-20 GYENRQWENH
+20 LTE
-30 TYNPSYSRT
+30 
-39 SIEDNHTGS
+39 
-48 AYLGFSKS
+48 A
-56 ECITSEGYFS
+56 
-66 YANEFKKHSISATAG
+66 
-81 YSYFEYNSDN
+81 
-91 FNMSNYNF
+91 
-99 SVDGVKFWD
+99 
-108 IGQGTGLADG
+108 
-118 KASMSSGKDPS
+118 
-129 EKLFSL
+129 
-135 FARANYAFDDTYLL
+135 
-149 SASIRH
+149 
-155 EGSSKFASKNRWAN
+155 
-169 FWSASAGWRISNE
+169 
-182 KFMKNIS
+182 
-189 WVEDL
+189 
-194 KLRVGYGVTGNNNF
+194 
-208 SSSYMANMLGSDA
+208 
-221 FWYLPNGNW
+221 LPN
-230 KKSYGKTQNVNP
+230 V
-242 NLGWEEKKEWNFGID
+242 
-257 YSLFGGRLYGK
+257 
-268 FDYFIRNIDNLLYSV
+268 
-283 NVPQPPYT
+283 
-291 QGTQWQNIGKMHI
+291 
-304 KGWEFEVGG
+304 
-313 TPVKTKDFTWTSN
+313 PVKTELGAKETGS
-326 LNLSHNS
+326 
-333 GKIKTLWGN
+333 
-342 NTYFNGNGFPAPGT
+342 
-356 PGDINAA
+356 INAA
-363 AVATMKAQLYFNA
+363 AIATMRAQLYFNA

-389 DICKDIIG
+389 DICKDIIE
-397 GKYGKYDIDSD
+397 GKYGKYDIDPD
-408 WTNVFGFNNETSP
+408 WTNVFGFNNDTSP
-421 EIIWSVPS
+421 EIIWCVPS

-446 YNFRNN
+446 YNFRNY

-466 LTPGLDPTGRPYTTK
+466 LMPGLDPTGRPYTTK

-555 DANGNFQYTSVNNLE
+555 DANGNFQYTSVNDLE

-614 MWAECKMR
+614 MLAECKMR
-622 LGDKLGAADLINHV
+622 LGKKQEAADLINHV

-679 RWDAYVTESWWDHQA
+679 RWDAYVTEDWWDHKA

>member
-1 MVLKL
+1 MKTNNILKSIL
-6 NIKPIPGLNFLQSL
+6 GGVVAATALTSCNIDPDFYSQVTPETFYTSQEAVYQRYARPFTHWRWFAGHDDNMWLLQELGTDEFIQPTRGSDWYDGAKYQKIHHHEYAEDMGFIDEGWKLSQMGTALAWDALEDLSAVDFNKLGFPEGTRDAMLSQLQGLVSYFYLKGLDMFGGMPLYTTTQSDIKPRSTDVRTFEFIDSL
-20 GYENRQWENH
+20 LTE
-30 TYNPSYSRT
+30 
-39 SIEDNHTGS
+39 
-48 AYLGFSKS
+48 A
-56 ECITSEGYFS
+56 
-66 YANEFKKHSISATAG
+66 
-81 YSYFEYNSDN
+81 
-91 FNMSNYNF
+91 
-99 SVDGVKFWD
+99 
-108 IGQGTGLADG
+108 
-118 KASMSSGKDPS
+118 
-129 EKLFSL
+129 
-135 FARANYAFDDTYLL
+135 
-149 SASIRH
+149 
-155 EGSSKFASKNRWAN
+155 
-169 FWSASAGWRISNE
+169 
-182 KFMKNIS
+182 
-189 WVEDL
+189 
-194 KLRVGYGVTGNNNF
+194 
-208 SSSYMANMLGSDA
+208 
-221 FWYLPNGNW
+221 LPN
-230 KKSYGKTQNVNP
+230 V
-242 NLGWEEKKEWNFGID
+242 
-257 YSLFGGRLYGK
+257 
-268 FDYFIRNIDNLLYSV
+268 
-283 NVPQPPYT
+283 
-291 QGTQWQNIGKMHI
+291 
-304 KGWEFEVGG
+304 
-313 TPVKTKDFTWTSN
+313 PVKTELGAKET
-326 LNLSHNS
+326 
-333 GKIKTLWGN
+333 G
-342 NTYFNGNGFPAPGT
+342 A
-356 PGDINAA
+356 INAA
-363 AVATMKAQLYFNA
+363 AIATMKAQLYFNA

-389 DICKDIIG
+389 DICKDIIE
-397 GKYGKYDIDSD
+397 GKYGKYDIDPD

-446 YNFRNN
+446 YNFRNY

-466 LTPGLDPTGRPYTTK
+466 LMPGLDPTGRPYTTK

-555 DANGNFQYTSVNNLE
+555 DANGNFQYTSVNDLE

-603 IPIIRLAEVYY
+603 IPVIRLAEVYY
-614 MWAECKMR
+614 MLAECKMR
-622 LGDKLGAADLINHV
+622 LGDKQGAADLINHV

-679 RWDAYVTESWWDHQA
+679 RWDAYVTEDWWDHKA
-694 TNNKNLN
+694 TNNKDLN

>member
-1 MVLKL
+1 MKTNNILKSIL
-6 NIKPIPGLNFLQSL
+6 GGVVAATALTSCNIDPDFYSQVTPETFYTSQEAVYQRYARPFTHWRWFAGHDDNMWLLQELGTDEFIQPTRGSDWYDGAKYQKIHHHEYAEDMGFIDEGWKLSQMGTALAWDALEDLSTVDFNKLGFPEGTRDAMLSQLQGLVSYFYLRGLDMFGGMPLYTTTQSDIKPRSTDVRTFEFIDSL
-20 GYENRQWENH
+20 LTE
-30 TYNPSYSRT
+30 
-39 SIEDNHTGS
+39 
-48 AYLGFSKS
+48 A
-56 ECITSEGYFS
+56 
-66 YANEFKKHSISATAG
+66 
-81 YSYFEYNSDN
+81 
-91 FNMSNYNF
+91 
-99 SVDGVKFWD
+99 
-108 IGQGTGLADG
+108 
-118 KASMSSGKDPS
+118 
-129 EKLFSL
+129 
-135 FARANYAFDDTYLL
+135 
-149 SASIRH
+149 
-155 EGSSKFASKNRWAN
+155 
-169 FWSASAGWRISNE
+169 
-182 KFMKNIS
+182 
-189 WVEDL
+189 
-194 KLRVGYGVTGNNNF
+194 
-208 SSSYMANMLGSDA
+208 
-221 FWYLPNGNW
+221 LPN
-230 KKSYGKTQNVNP
+230 V
-242 NLGWEEKKEWNFGID
+242 
-257 YSLFGGRLYGK
+257 
-268 FDYFIRNIDNLLYSV
+268 
-283 NVPQPPYT
+283 
-291 QGTQWQNIGKMHI
+291 
-304 KGWEFEVGG
+304 
-313 TPVKTKDFTWTSN
+313 PVKTELGAKET
-326 LNLSHNS
+326 
-333 GKIKTLWGN
+333 G
-342 NTYFNGNGFPAPGT
+342 A
-356 PGDINAA
+356 INAA
-363 AVATMKAQLYFNA
+363 AIATMKAQLYFNA

-389 DICKDIIG
+389 DICKDIIE
-397 GKYGKYDIDSD
+397 GKYGKYDIDPD
-408 WTNVFGFNNETSP
+408 WTNVFGFNNDTSP

-446 YNFRNN
+446 YNFRNY

-555 DANGNFQYTSVNNLE
+555 DANGNFQYTSVNDLE

-622 LGDKLGAADLINHV
+622 LGDKQGAADLINHV

-642 GGNDPDPVTV
+642 GGNDPDPVTA

-679 RWDAYVTESWWDHQA
+679 RWDAYVTEDWWDHKA
-694 TNNKNLN
+694 TNNKDLN

>member
-1 MVLKL
+1 MWLLQELGTDEFIQPTRGSDWYDGAKYQKIHHHEYAEDMGFIDEGWKL
-6 NIKPIPGLNFLQSL
+6 SQMGTALAWDALEDLSTVDFNKLGFPEGTRDAMLSQLQGLVSYFYLRGLDMFGGMPLYTTTQSDIKPRSTDVRTFEFIDSL
-20 GYENRQWENH
+20 LTE
-30 TYNPSYSRT
+30 
-39 SIEDNHTGS
+39 
-48 AYLGFSKS
+48 A
-56 ECITSEGYFS
+56 
-66 YANEFKKHSISATAG
+66 
-81 YSYFEYNSDN
+81 
-91 FNMSNYNF
+91 
-99 SVDGVKFWD
+99 
-108 IGQGTGLADG
+108 
-118 KASMSSGKDPS
+118 
-129 EKLFSL
+129 
-135 FARANYAFDDTYLL
+135 
-149 SASIRH
+149 
-155 EGSSKFASKNRWAN
+155 
-169 FWSASAGWRISNE
+169 
-182 KFMKNIS
+182 
-189 WVEDL
+189 
-194 KLRVGYGVTGNNNF
+194 
-208 SSSYMANMLGSDA
+208 
-221 FWYLPNGNW
+221 LPN
-230 KKSYGKTQNVNP
+230 V
-242 NLGWEEKKEWNFGID
+242 
-257 YSLFGGRLYGK
+257 
-268 FDYFIRNIDNLLYSV
+268 
-283 NVPQPPYT
+283 
-291 QGTQWQNIGKMHI
+291 
-304 KGWEFEVGG
+304 
-313 TPVKTKDFTWTSN
+313 PVKTELGAKET
-326 LNLSHNS
+326 
-333 GKIKTLWGN
+333 G
-342 NTYFNGNGFPAPGT
+342 A
-356 PGDINAA
+356 INAA
-363 AVATMKAQLYFNA
+363 AIATMKAQLYFNA

-389 DICKDIIG
+389 DICKDIIE
-397 GKYGKYDIDSD
+397 GKYGKYDIDPD
-408 WTNVFGFNNETSP
+408 WTNVFGFNNDTSP

-446 YNFRNN
+446 YNFRNY

-466 LTPGLDPTGRPYTTK
+466 LMPGLDPTGHPYTTK

-555 DANGNFQYTSVNNLE
+555 DANGNFQYTSVNDLE

-622 LGDKLGAADLINHV
+622 LGKKQEAADLINHV

-642 GGNDPDPVTV
+642 GGNDPDPVTA

-679 RWDAYVTESWWDHQA
+679 RWDAYVTEDWWDHKA
-694 TNNKNLN
+694 TNNKDLN

>member
-1 MVLKL
+1 MKTNNILKSIL
-6 NIKPIPGLNFLQSL
+6 GGVVAATALTSCNIDPDFYSQVTPETFYTSQEAVYQRYARPFTHWRWFAGHDDNMWLLQELGTDEFIQPTRGSDWYDGAKYQKIHHHEYAEDMGFIDEGWKLSQMGTALAWDALEDLSTVDFNKLGFPEGTRDAMLSQLQGLVSYFYLKGLDMFGGMPLYTTTQSDIKPRSTDVRTFEFIDSL
-20 GYENRQWENH
+20 LTE
-30 TYNPSYSRT
+30 
-39 SIEDNHTGS
+39 
-48 AYLGFSKS
+48 A
-56 ECITSEGYFS
+56 
-66 YANEFKKHSISATAG
+66 
-81 YSYFEYNSDN
+81 
-91 FNMSNYNF
+91 
-99 SVDGVKFWD
+99 
-108 IGQGTGLADG
+108 
-118 KASMSSGKDPS
+118 
-129 EKLFSL
+129 
-135 FARANYAFDDTYLL
+135 
-149 SASIRH
+149 
-155 EGSSKFASKNRWAN
+155 
-169 FWSASAGWRISNE
+169 
-182 KFMKNIS
+182 
-189 WVEDL
+189 
-194 KLRVGYGVTGNNNF
+194 
-208 SSSYMANMLGSDA
+208 
-221 FWYLPNGNW
+221 LPN
-230 KKSYGKTQNVNP
+230 V
-242 NLGWEEKKEWNFGID
+242 
-257 YSLFGGRLYGK
+257 
-268 FDYFIRNIDNLLYSV
+268 
-283 NVPQPPYT
+283 
-291 QGTQWQNIGKMHI
+291 
-304 KGWEFEVGG
+304 
-313 TPVKTKDFTWTSN
+313 PVKTELGAKET
-326 LNLSHNS
+326 
-333 GKIKTLWGN
+333 G
-342 NTYFNGNGFPAPGT
+342 A
-356 PGDINAA
+356 INAA
-363 AVATMKAQLYFNA
+363 AIATMKAQLYFNA

-389 DICKDIIG
+389 DICKDIIE
-397 GKYGKYDIDSD
+397 GKYGKYDIDPD

-446 YNFRNN
+446 YNFRNY

-555 DANGNFQYTSVNNLE
+555 DANGNFQYTSVNDLE

-603 IPIIRLAEVYY
+603 IPVIRLAEVYY
-614 MWAECKMR
+614 MLAECKMR
-622 LGDKLGAADLINHV
+622 LGKKQEAADLINHV
-636 RKRYFE
+636 RQRYFE
-642 GGNDPDPVTV
+642 GGNDPDPVTA
-652 ANLDKYRMLDEWMM
+652 ANLNKYRMLDEWMM

-679 RWDAYVTESWWDHQA
+679 RWDAYVTEDWWDHKA

>member
-1 MVLKL
+1 MKTNNILKSIL
-6 NIKPIPGLNFLQSL
+6 GGVVAATALTSCNVDPDFYSQVTPETFYTSQEAVYQRYARPFTHWRWYAGHDDNMWLLQELGTDEFIQPTRGSDWYDGAKYQKIHHHEYAEDMGFIDEGWKLSQMGTALAWDALEDLSTVNFEKLGFPEGTRDAMLSQLQGLVSYFYLRGLDMFGGMPLYTTTQSDIKPRSTDVRTFEFIDSL
-20 GYENRQWENH
+20 LTE
-30 TYNPSYSRT
+30 
-39 SIEDNHTGS
+39 
-48 AYLGFSKS
+48 A
-56 ECITSEGYFS
+56 
-66 YANEFKKHSISATAG
+66 
-81 YSYFEYNSDN
+81 
-91 FNMSNYNF
+91 
-99 SVDGVKFWD
+99 
-108 IGQGTGLADG
+108 
-118 KASMSSGKDPS
+118 
-129 EKLFSL
+129 
-135 FARANYAFDDTYLL
+135 
-149 SASIRH
+149 
-155 EGSSKFASKNRWAN
+155 
-169 FWSASAGWRISNE
+169 
-182 KFMKNIS
+182 
-189 WVEDL
+189 
-194 KLRVGYGVTGNNNF
+194 
-208 SSSYMANMLGSDA
+208 
-221 FWYLPNGNW
+221 LPN
-230 KKSYGKTQNVNP
+230 V
-242 NLGWEEKKEWNFGID
+242 
-257 YSLFGGRLYGK
+257 
-268 FDYFIRNIDNLLYSV
+268 
-283 NVPQPPYT
+283 
-291 QGTQWQNIGKMHI
+291 
-304 KGWEFEVGG
+304 
-313 TPVKTKDFTWTSN
+313 PVKTELGAKETGS
-326 LNLSHNS
+326 
-333 GKIKTLWGN
+333 
-342 NTYFNGNGFPAPGT
+342 
-356 PGDINAA
+356 INAA
-363 AVATMKAQLYFNA
+363 AIATMKAQLYFNA

-389 DICKDIIG
+389 DICKDIIE
-397 GKYGKYDIDSD
+397 GKYGKYDIDPD
-408 WTNVFGFNNETSP
+408 WTNVFGFNNDTSP

-446 YNFRNN
+446 YNFRNY

-466 LTPGLDPTGRPYTTK
+466 LMPGLDPTGTPYTTK

-555 DANGNFQYTSVNNLE
+555 DANGNFQYTSVNDLE

-622 LGDKLGAADLINHV
+622 LGDKQGAADLINHV

-679 RWDAYVTESWWDHQA
+679 RWDAYVTEDWWDHKA

>member
-1 MVLKL
+1 MKTNNILKSIL
-6 NIKPIPGLNFLQSL
+6 GGVVAATALTSCNVDPDFYSQVTPETFYTSQEAVYQRYARPFTHWRWFAGHDDNMWLLQELGTDEFIQPTRGSDWYDGAKYQKIHHHEYAEDMGFIDEGWKLSQMGTALAWDALEDLSTVNFEKLGFPEGTRDAMLSQLQGLVSYFYLRGLDMFGGMPLYTTTQSDIKPRSTDVRTFEFIDSL
-20 GYENRQWENH
+20 LTE
-30 TYNPSYSRT
+30 
-39 SIEDNHTGS
+39 
-48 AYLGFSKS
+48 A
-56 ECITSEGYFS
+56 
-66 YANEFKKHSISATAG
+66 
-81 YSYFEYNSDN
+81 
-91 FNMSNYNF
+91 
-99 SVDGVKFWD
+99 
-108 IGQGTGLADG
+108 
-118 KASMSSGKDPS
+118 
-129 EKLFSL
+129 
-135 FARANYAFDDTYLL
+135 
-149 SASIRH
+149 
-155 EGSSKFASKNRWAN
+155 
-169 FWSASAGWRISNE
+169 
-182 KFMKNIS
+182 
-189 WVEDL
+189 
-194 KLRVGYGVTGNNNF
+194 
-208 SSSYMANMLGSDA
+208 
-221 FWYLPNGNW
+221 LPN
-230 KKSYGKTQNVNP
+230 V
-242 NLGWEEKKEWNFGID
+242 
-257 YSLFGGRLYGK
+257 
-268 FDYFIRNIDNLLYSV
+268 
-283 NVPQPPYT
+283 
-291 QGTQWQNIGKMHI
+291 
-304 KGWEFEVGG
+304 
-313 TPVKTKDFTWTSN
+313 PVKTELGAKETGS
-326 LNLSHNS
+326 
-333 GKIKTLWGN
+333 
-342 NTYFNGNGFPAPGT
+342 
-356 PGDINAA
+356 INAA
-363 AVATMKAQLYFNA
+363 AIATMKAQLYFNA
-376 PSYIRQEKWQECA
+376 PSYIRQEMWQKCA
-389 DICKDIIG
+389 DICKDIIE
-397 GKYGKYDIDSD
+397 GKYGKYDIDPD
-408 WTNVFGFNNETSP
+408 WTNVFGFNNDTSP
-421 EIIWSVPS
+421 EIIWCVPS

-446 YNFRNN
+446 YNFRNY

-466 LTPGLDPTGRPYTTK
+466 LMPGLDPTGRPYTTK

-555 DANGNFQYTSVNNLE
+555 DANGNFQYTSVNDLE

-622 LGDKLGAADLINHV
+622 LGDKQGAADLINHV

-642 GGNDPDPVTV
+642 GGNDPDPVTA

-679 RWDAYVTESWWDHQA
+679 RWDAYVTEDWWDHKA

>member
-1 MVLKL
+1 MKTNNILKSIL
-6 NIKPIPGLNFLQSL
+6 GGVVAATALTSCNIDPDFYSQVTPETFYTSQEAVYQRYARPFTHWRWFAGHDDNMWLLQELGTDEFIQPTRGSDWYDGAKYQKIHHHEYAEDMGFIDEGWKLSQMGTALAWDALEDLSTVDFNKLGFPEGTRDAMLSQLQGLVSYFYLRGLDMFGGMPLYTTTQSDIKPRSTDVRTFEFIDSL
-20 GYENRQWENH
+20 LTE
-30 TYNPSYSRT
+30 
-39 SIEDNHTGS
+39 
-48 AYLGFSKS
+48 A
-56 ECITSEGYFS
+56 
-66 YANEFKKHSISATAG
+66 
-81 YSYFEYNSDN
+81 
-91 FNMSNYNF
+91 
-99 SVDGVKFWD
+99 
-108 IGQGTGLADG
+108 
-118 KASMSSGKDPS
+118 
-129 EKLFSL
+129 
-135 FARANYAFDDTYLL
+135 
-149 SASIRH
+149 
-155 EGSSKFASKNRWAN
+155 
-169 FWSASAGWRISNE
+169 
-182 KFMKNIS
+182 
-189 WVEDL
+189 
-194 KLRVGYGVTGNNNF
+194 
-208 SSSYMANMLGSDA
+208 
-221 FWYLPNGNW
+221 LPN
-230 KKSYGKTQNVNP
+230 V
-242 NLGWEEKKEWNFGID
+242 
-257 YSLFGGRLYGK
+257 
-268 FDYFIRNIDNLLYSV
+268 
-283 NVPQPPYT
+283 
-291 QGTQWQNIGKMHI
+291 
-304 KGWEFEVGG
+304 
-313 TPVKTKDFTWTSN
+313 PVKTELGAKET
-326 LNLSHNS
+326 
-333 GKIKTLWGN
+333 G
-342 NTYFNGNGFPAPGT
+342 A
-356 PGDINAA
+356 INAA
-363 AVATMKAQLYFNA
+363 AIATMKAQLYFNA

-389 DICKDIIG
+389 DICKDIIE
-397 GKYGKYDIDSD
+397 GKYGKYDIDPD
-408 WTNVFGFNNETSP
+408 WTNVFGFNNDTSP

-446 YNFRNN
+446 YNFRNY

-555 DANGNFQYTSVNNLE
+555 DANGNFQYTSVNDLE

-603 IPIIRLAEVYY
+603 IPVIRLAEVYY

-622 LGDKLGAADLINHV
+622 LGDKQGAADLINHV

-642 GGNDPDPVTV
+642 GGNDPDPVTA

-679 RWDAYVTESWWDHQA
+679 RWDAYVTEDWWDHKA
-694 TNNKNLN
+694 TNNKDLN
-701 RFPIHYSVLEANQK
+701 RFPIHYSVLENNQK

>member
-1 MVLKL
+1 MKTNNILKSIL
-6 NIKPIPGLNFLQSL
+6 GGVVAATALTSCNIDPDFYSQVTPETFYTSQEAVYQRYARPFTHWRWFAGHDDNMWLLQELGTDEFIQPTRGSDWYDGAKYQKIHHHEYAEDMGFIDEGWKLSQMGTALAWDALEDLSTVNFEKLGFPEGTRDAMLSQLQGLVSYFYLKGLDMFGGMPLYTTTQSDIKPRSTDVRTFEFIDSL
-20 GYENRQWENH
+20 LTE
-30 TYNPSYSRT
+30 
-39 SIEDNHTGS
+39 
-48 AYLGFSKS
+48 A
-56 ECITSEGYFS
+56 
-66 YANEFKKHSISATAG
+66 
-81 YSYFEYNSDN
+81 
-91 FNMSNYNF
+91 
-99 SVDGVKFWD
+99 
-108 IGQGTGLADG
+108 
-118 KASMSSGKDPS
+118 
-129 EKLFSL
+129 
-135 FARANYAFDDTYLL
+135 
-149 SASIRH
+149 
-155 EGSSKFASKNRWAN
+155 
-169 FWSASAGWRISNE
+169 
-182 KFMKNIS
+182 
-189 WVEDL
+189 
-194 KLRVGYGVTGNNNF
+194 
-208 SSSYMANMLGSDA
+208 
-221 FWYLPNGNW
+221 LPN
-230 KKSYGKTQNVNP
+230 V
-242 NLGWEEKKEWNFGID
+242 
-257 YSLFGGRLYGK
+257 
-268 FDYFIRNIDNLLYSV
+268 
-283 NVPQPPYT
+283 
-291 QGTQWQNIGKMHI
+291 
-304 KGWEFEVGG
+304 
-313 TPVKTKDFTWTSN
+313 PVKTELGAKET
-326 LNLSHNS
+326 
-333 GKIKTLWGN
+333 G
-342 NTYFNGNGFPAPGT
+342 A
-356 PGDINAA
+356 INAA
-363 AVATMKAQLYFNA
+363 AIATMKAQLYFNA

-389 DICKDIIG
+389 DICKDIIE
-397 GKYGKYDIDSD
+397 GKYGKYDIDPD
-408 WTNVFGFNNETSP
+408 WTNVFGFNNDTSP

-446 YNFRNN
+446 YNFRNY

-510 FVVGLQQNPLNPEW
+510 FVVGLQKNPLNPEW
-524 VCMGSREYKGQIIN
+524 VCLGSREYNGQIIN

-555 DANGNFQYTSVNNLE
+555 DANGNFLYTSVNDLE

-622 LGDKLGAADLINHV
+622 LGKKQEAADLINHV

-642 GGNDPDPVTV
+642 GGNDPDPVTA

-679 RWDAYVTESWWDHQA
+679 RWDAYVTEDWWDHKA
-694 TNNKNLN
+694 TNNKDLN

>member
-1 MVLKL
+1 MKTNNILKSIL
-6 NIKPIPGLNFLQSL
+6 GGVVAATALTSCNIDPDFYSQVTPETFYTSQEAVYQRYARPFTHWRWFAGHDDNMWLLQELGTDEFIQPTRGSDWYDGAKYQKIHHHEYAEDMGFIDEGWKLSQMGTALAWDALEDLSTVDFNKLGFPEGTRDAMLSQLQGLVSYFYLRGLDMFGGMPLYTTTQSDIKPRSTDVRTFEFIDSL
-20 GYENRQWENH
+20 LTE
-30 TYNPSYSRT
+30 
-39 SIEDNHTGS
+39 
-48 AYLGFSKS
+48 A
-56 ECITSEGYFS
+56 
-66 YANEFKKHSISATAG
+66 
-81 YSYFEYNSDN
+81 
-91 FNMSNYNF
+91 
-99 SVDGVKFWD
+99 
-108 IGQGTGLADG
+108 
-118 KASMSSGKDPS
+118 
-129 EKLFSL
+129 
-135 FARANYAFDDTYLL
+135 
-149 SASIRH
+149 
-155 EGSSKFASKNRWAN
+155 
-169 FWSASAGWRISNE
+169 
-182 KFMKNIS
+182 
-189 WVEDL
+189 
-194 KLRVGYGVTGNNNF
+194 
-208 SSSYMANMLGSDA
+208 
-221 FWYLPNGNW
+221 LPN
-230 KKSYGKTQNVNP
+230 V
-242 NLGWEEKKEWNFGID
+242 
-257 YSLFGGRLYGK
+257 
-268 FDYFIRNIDNLLYSV
+268 
-283 NVPQPPYT
+283 
-291 QGTQWQNIGKMHI
+291 
-304 KGWEFEVGG
+304 
-313 TPVKTKDFTWTSN
+313 PVKTEFGAKET
-326 LNLSHNS
+326 
-333 GKIKTLWGN
+333 G
-342 NTYFNGNGFPAPGT
+342 A
-356 PGDINAA
+356 INAA
-363 AVATMKAQLYFNA
+363 AIATMKAQLYFNA

-389 DICKDIIG
+389 DICKDIIE
-397 GKYGKYDIDSD
+397 GKYGKYDIDPD
-408 WTNVFGFNNETSP
+408 WINVFGFNNDTSP

-446 YNFRNN
+446 YNFRNY

-487 KFNDQDIRKQ
+487 KFDDQDIRKQ

-510 FVVGLQQNPLNPEW
+510 FVVGLQKNPLNPEW
-524 VCMGSREYKGQIIN
+524 VCLGSREYNGQIIN

-555 DANGNFQYTSVNNLE
+555 DANGNFQYTSVNDLE

-622 LGDKLGAADLINHV
+622 LGDKQGAADLINHV

-642 GGNDPDPVTV
+642 GGNDPDPVTA

-679 RWDAYVTESWWDHQA
+679 RWDAYVTEDWWDHKA
-694 TNNKNLN
+694 TNNKDLN

>member
-1 MVLKL
+1 MKTNNILKSIL
-6 NIKPIPGLNFLQSL
+6 GGVVAATALTSCNIDPDFYSQVTPETFYTSQEAVYQRYARPFTHWRWFAGHDDNMWLLQELGTDEFIQPTRGSDWYDGAKYQKIHHHEYAEDMGFIDEGWKLSQMGTALAWDALEDLSTVDFNKLGFPEGTRDAMLSQLQGLVSYFYLKGLDMFGGMPLYTTTQSDIKPRSTDVRTFEFIDSL
-20 GYENRQWENH
+20 LTE
-30 TYNPSYSRT
+30 
-39 SIEDNHTGS
+39 
-48 AYLGFSKS
+48 A
-56 ECITSEGYFS
+56 
-66 YANEFKKHSISATAG
+66 
-81 YSYFEYNSDN
+81 
-91 FNMSNYNF
+91 
-99 SVDGVKFWD
+99 
-108 IGQGTGLADG
+108 
-118 KASMSSGKDPS
+118 
-129 EKLFSL
+129 
-135 FARANYAFDDTYLL
+135 
-149 SASIRH
+149 
-155 EGSSKFASKNRWAN
+155 
-169 FWSASAGWRISNE
+169 
-182 KFMKNIS
+182 
-189 WVEDL
+189 
-194 KLRVGYGVTGNNNF
+194 
-208 SSSYMANMLGSDA
+208 
-221 FWYLPNGNW
+221 LPN
-230 KKSYGKTQNVNP
+230 V
-242 NLGWEEKKEWNFGID
+242 
-257 YSLFGGRLYGK
+257 
-268 FDYFIRNIDNLLYSV
+268 
-283 NVPQPPYT
+283 
-291 QGTQWQNIGKMHI
+291 
-304 KGWEFEVGG
+304 
-313 TPVKTKDFTWTSN
+313 PVKTELGAKET
-326 LNLSHNS
+326 
-333 GKIKTLWGN
+333 G
-342 NTYFNGNGFPAPGT
+342 A
-356 PGDINAA
+356 INAA
-363 AVATMKAQLYFNA
+363 AIATMKAQLYFNA

-389 DICKDIIG
+389 DICKDIIE
-397 GKYGKYDIDSD
+397 GKYGKYDIDPD
-408 WTNVFGFNNETSP
+408 WTNVFGFNNDTSP

-446 YNFRNN
+446 YNFRNY

-555 DANGNFQYTSVNNLE
+555 DANGNFQYTSVNDLE

-603 IPIIRLAEVYY
+603 IPVIRLAEVYY

-622 LGDKLGAADLINHV
+622 LGDKQGAADLINHV

-642 GGNDPDPVTV
+642 GGNDPDPVTA

-679 RWDAYVTESWWDHQA
+679 RWDAYVTEDWWDHKA
-694 TNNKNLN
+694 TNNKDLN

>member
-1 MVLKL
+1 MKTNNILKSIL
-6 NIKPIPGLNFLQSL
+6 GGVVAATALTSCNIDPDFYSQVTPETFYTSQEAVYQRYARPFTHWRWFAGHDDNMWLLQELGTDEFIQPTRGSDWYDGAKYQKIHHHEYAEDMGFIDEGWKLSQMGTALAWDALEDLSTVNFEKLGFPEGTRDAMLSQLQGLVSYFYLRGLDMFGGMPLYTTTQSDIKPRSTDVRTFEFIDSL
-20 GYENRQWENH
+20 LTE
-30 TYNPSYSRT
+30 
-39 SIEDNHTGS
+39 
-48 AYLGFSKS
+48 A
-56 ECITSEGYFS
+56 
-66 YANEFKKHSISATAG
+66 
-81 YSYFEYNSDN
+81 
-91 FNMSNYNF
+91 
-99 SVDGVKFWD
+99 
-108 IGQGTGLADG
+108 
-118 KASMSSGKDPS
+118 
-129 EKLFSL
+129 
-135 FARANYAFDDTYLL
+135 
-149 SASIRH
+149 
-155 EGSSKFASKNRWAN
+155 
-169 FWSASAGWRISNE
+169 
-182 KFMKNIS
+182 
-189 WVEDL
+189 
-194 KLRVGYGVTGNNNF
+194 
-208 SSSYMANMLGSDA
+208 
-221 FWYLPNGNW
+221 LPN
-230 KKSYGKTQNVNP
+230 V
-242 NLGWEEKKEWNFGID
+242 
-257 YSLFGGRLYGK
+257 
-268 FDYFIRNIDNLLYSV
+268 
-283 NVPQPPYT
+283 
-291 QGTQWQNIGKMHI
+291 
-304 KGWEFEVGG
+304 
-313 TPVKTKDFTWTSN
+313 PVKTELGAKET
-326 LNLSHNS
+326 
-333 GKIKTLWGN
+333 G
-342 NTYFNGNGFPAPGT
+342 A
-356 PGDINAA
+356 INAA
-363 AVATMKAQLYFNA
+363 AIATMKAQLYFNA

-389 DICKDIIG
+389 DICKDIIE
-397 GKYGKYDIDSD
+397 GKYGKYDIDPD
-408 WTNVFGFNNETSP
+408 WTNVFGFNNDTSP

-446 YNFRNN
+446 YNFRNY

-555 DANGNFQYTSVNNLE
+555 DANGNFQYTSVNDLE

-603 IPIIRLAEVYY
+603 IPVIRLAEVYY

-622 LGDKLGAADLINHV
+622 LGDKQGAADLINHV

-642 GGNDPDPVTV
+642 GGNDPDPVTA

-679 RWDAYVTESWWDHQA
+679 RWDAYVTEDWWDHKA
-694 TNNKNLN
+694 TNNKDLN

>member
-1 MVLKL
+1 MAATALTSCNIDPDFYSQVTPETFYTSQEAVYQRYARPFTHWRWFAGHDDNMWLLQELGTDEFIQPTRGSDWYDGAKYQKIHHHEYAEDMGFIDEGWKL
-6 NIKPIPGLNFLQSL
+6 SQMGTALAWDALEDLSTVDFNKLGFPEGTRDAMLSQLQGLVSYFYLRGLDMFGGMPLYTTTQSDIKPRSTDVRTFEFIDSL
-20 GYENRQWENH
+20 LTE
-30 TYNPSYSRT
+30 
-39 SIEDNHTGS
+39 
-48 AYLGFSKS
+48 A
-56 ECITSEGYFS
+56 
-66 YANEFKKHSISATAG
+66 
-81 YSYFEYNSDN
+81 
-91 FNMSNYNF
+91 
-99 SVDGVKFWD
+99 
-108 IGQGTGLADG
+108 
-118 KASMSSGKDPS
+118 
-129 EKLFSL
+129 
-135 FARANYAFDDTYLL
+135 
-149 SASIRH
+149 
-155 EGSSKFASKNRWAN
+155 
-169 FWSASAGWRISNE
+169 
-182 KFMKNIS
+182 
-189 WVEDL
+189 
-194 KLRVGYGVTGNNNF
+194 
-208 SSSYMANMLGSDA
+208 
-221 FWYLPNGNW
+221 LPN
-230 KKSYGKTQNVNP
+230 V
-242 NLGWEEKKEWNFGID
+242 
-257 YSLFGGRLYGK
+257 
-268 FDYFIRNIDNLLYSV
+268 
-283 NVPQPPYT
+283 
-291 QGTQWQNIGKMHI
+291 
-304 KGWEFEVGG
+304 
-313 TPVKTKDFTWTSN
+313 PVKTELGAKET
-326 LNLSHNS
+326 
-333 GKIKTLWGN
+333 G
-342 NTYFNGNGFPAPGT
+342 A
-356 PGDINAA
+356 INAA
-363 AVATMKAQLYFNA
+363 AIATMKAQLYFNA

-389 DICKDIIG
+389 DICKDIIE
-397 GKYGKYDIDSD
+397 GKYGKYDIDPD
-408 WTNVFGFNNETSP
+408 WTNVFGFNNDTSP

-446 YNFRNN
+446 YNFRNY

-524 VCMGSREYKGQIIN
+524 VCLGSREYKGQIIN

-555 DANGNFQYTSVNNLE
+555 DANGNFQYTSVNDLE

-622 LGDKLGAADLINHV
+622 MGDKQGAADLINHV

-679 RWDAYVTESWWDHQA
+679 RWDAYVTEDWWDHKA
-694 TNNKNLN
+694 TNNKDLN

>member
-1 MVLKL
+1 MKTNNILKSIL
-6 NIKPIPGLNFLQSL
+6 GGVVAATALTSCNVDPDFYSQVTPETFYTSQEAVYQRYARPFTHWRWYAGHDDNMWLLQELGTDEFIQPTRGSDWYDGAKYQKIHHHEYAEDMGFIDEGWKLSQMGTALAWDALEDLSTVNFEKLGFPEGTREAMLSQLQGLVSYFYLRGLDMFGGMPLYTTTQSDIKPRSTDVRTFEFIDSL
-20 GYENRQWENH
+20 LTE
-30 TYNPSYSRT
+30 
-39 SIEDNHTGS
+39 
-48 AYLGFSKS
+48 A
-56 ECITSEGYFS
+56 
-66 YANEFKKHSISATAG
+66 
-81 YSYFEYNSDN
+81 
-91 FNMSNYNF
+91 
-99 SVDGVKFWD
+99 
-108 IGQGTGLADG
+108 
-118 KASMSSGKDPS
+118 
-129 EKLFSL
+129 
-135 FARANYAFDDTYLL
+135 
-149 SASIRH
+149 
-155 EGSSKFASKNRWAN
+155 
-169 FWSASAGWRISNE
+169 
-182 KFMKNIS
+182 
-189 WVEDL
+189 
-194 KLRVGYGVTGNNNF
+194 
-208 SSSYMANMLGSDA
+208 
-221 FWYLPNGNW
+221 LPN
-230 KKSYGKTQNVNP
+230 V
-242 NLGWEEKKEWNFGID
+242 
-257 YSLFGGRLYGK
+257 
-268 FDYFIRNIDNLLYSV
+268 
-283 NVPQPPYT
+283 
-291 QGTQWQNIGKMHI
+291 
-304 KGWEFEVGG
+304 
-313 TPVKTKDFTWTSN
+313 PVKTELGAKETGS
-326 LNLSHNS
+326 
-333 GKIKTLWGN
+333 
-342 NTYFNGNGFPAPGT
+342 
-356 PGDINAA
+356 INAA
-363 AVATMKAQLYFNA
+363 AIATMKAQLYFNA

-389 DICKDIIG
+389 DICKDIIE
-397 GKYGKYDIDSD
+397 GKYGKYDIDPD
-408 WTNVFGFNNETSP
+408 WTNVFGFNNDTSP
-421 EIIWSVPS
+421 EIIWCVPS

-446 YNFRNN
+446 YNFRNY

-466 LTPGLDPTGRPYTTK
+466 LMPGLDPTGRPYTTK

-555 DANGNFQYTSVNNLE
+555 DANGNFQYTSVNDLE

-603 IPIIRLAEVYY
+603 IPVIRLAEVYY
-614 MWAECKMR
+614 MLAECKMR
-622 LGDKLGAADLINHV
+622 LGKKQEAADLINHV

-652 ANLDKYRMLDEWMM
+652 ANLNKYRMLDEWMM

-679 RWDAYVTESWWDHQA
+679 RWDAYVTEDWWDHKA

>member
-1 MVLKL
+1 MKTNNILKSIL
-6 NIKPIPGLNFLQSL
+6 GGVVAATALTSCNIDPDFYSQVTPETFYTSQEAVYQRYARPFTHWRWFAGHDDNMWLLQELGTDEFIQPTRGSDWYDGAKYQKIHHHEYAEDMGFIDEGWKLSQMGTALAWDALEDLSTVNFEKLGFPEGTRDAMLSQLQGLVSYFYLRGLDMFGGMPLYTTTQSDIKPRSTDVRTFEFIDSL
-20 GYENRQWENH
+20 LTE
-30 TYNPSYSRT
+30 
-39 SIEDNHTGS
+39 
-48 AYLGFSKS
+48 A
-56 ECITSEGYFS
+56 
-66 YANEFKKHSISATAG
+66 
-81 YSYFEYNSDN
+81 
-91 FNMSNYNF
+91 
-99 SVDGVKFWD
+99 
-108 IGQGTGLADG
+108 
-118 KASMSSGKDPS
+118 
-129 EKLFSL
+129 
-135 FARANYAFDDTYLL
+135 
-149 SASIRH
+149 
-155 EGSSKFASKNRWAN
+155 
-169 FWSASAGWRISNE
+169 
-182 KFMKNIS
+182 
-189 WVEDL
+189 
-194 KLRVGYGVTGNNNF
+194 
-208 SSSYMANMLGSDA
+208 
-221 FWYLPNGNW
+221 LPN
-230 KKSYGKTQNVNP
+230 V
-242 NLGWEEKKEWNFGID
+242 
-257 YSLFGGRLYGK
+257 
-268 FDYFIRNIDNLLYSV
+268 
-283 NVPQPPYT
+283 
-291 QGTQWQNIGKMHI
+291 
-304 KGWEFEVGG
+304 
-313 TPVKTKDFTWTSN
+313 PVKTELGAKET
-326 LNLSHNS
+326 
-333 GKIKTLWGN
+333 G
-342 NTYFNGNGFPAPGT
+342 A
-356 PGDINAA
+356 INAA
-363 AVATMKAQLYFNA
+363 AIATMKAQLYFNA

-389 DICKDIIG
+389 DICKDIIE
-397 GKYGKYDIDSD
+397 GKYGKYDIDPD
-408 WTNVFGFNNETSP
+408 WTNVFGFNNDTSP

-446 YNFRNN
+446 YNFRNY

-555 DANGNFQYTSVNNLE
+555 DANGNFQYTSVNDLE

-622 LGDKLGAADLINHV
+622 LGDKQGAADLINHV

-642 GGNDPDPVTV
+642 GGNDPDPVTA

-679 RWDAYVTESWWDHQA
+679 RWDAYVTEDWWDHKA
-694 TNNKNLN
+694 TNNKDLN

>member
-1 MVLKL
+1 MAATALTSCNVDPDFYSQVTPETFYTSQEAVYQRYARPFTHWRWYAGHDDNMWLLQELGTDEFIQPTRGSDWYDGAKYQKIHHHEYAEDMGFIDEGWKL
-6 NIKPIPGLNFLQSL
+6 SQMGTALAWDALEDLSTVNFEKLGFPEGTRDAMLSQLQGLVSYFYLRGLDMFGGMPLYTTTQSDIKPRSTDVRTFEFIDSL
-20 GYENRQWENH
+20 LTE
-30 TYNPSYSRT
+30 
-39 SIEDNHTGS
+39 
-48 AYLGFSKS
+48 A
-56 ECITSEGYFS
+56 
-66 YANEFKKHSISATAG
+66 
-81 YSYFEYNSDN
+81 
-91 FNMSNYNF
+91 
-99 SVDGVKFWD
+99 
-108 IGQGTGLADG
+108 
-118 KASMSSGKDPS
+118 
-129 EKLFSL
+129 
-135 FARANYAFDDTYLL
+135 
-149 SASIRH
+149 
-155 EGSSKFASKNRWAN
+155 
-169 FWSASAGWRISNE
+169 
-182 KFMKNIS
+182 
-189 WVEDL
+189 
-194 KLRVGYGVTGNNNF
+194 
-208 SSSYMANMLGSDA
+208 
-221 FWYLPNGNW
+221 LPN
-230 KKSYGKTQNVNP
+230 V
-242 NLGWEEKKEWNFGID
+242 
-257 YSLFGGRLYGK
+257 
-268 FDYFIRNIDNLLYSV
+268 
-283 NVPQPPYT
+283 
-291 QGTQWQNIGKMHI
+291 
-304 KGWEFEVGG
+304 
-313 TPVKTKDFTWTSN
+313 PVKTELGAKETGS
-326 LNLSHNS
+326 
-333 GKIKTLWGN
+333 
-342 NTYFNGNGFPAPGT
+342 
-356 PGDINAA
+356 INAA
-363 AVATMKAQLYFNA
+363 AIATMKAQLYFNA

-389 DICKDIIG
+389 DICKDIIE
-397 GKYGKYDIDSD
+397 GKYGKYDIDPD
-408 WTNVFGFNNETSP
+408 WTNVFGFNNDTSP

-446 YNFRNN
+446 YNFRNY

-466 LTPGLDPTGRPYTTK
+466 LMPGLDPTGTPYTTK

-555 DANGNFQYTSVNNLE
+555 DANGNFQYTSVNDLE

-622 LGDKLGAADLINHV
+622 LGDKQGAADLINHV

-679 RWDAYVTESWWDHQA
+679 RWDAYVTEDWWDHKA

-701 RFPIHYSVLEANQK
+701 RFPIRSE
-715 LEQNPGYGRN
+715 ERR

>member
-1 MVLKL
+1 MKTNNILKSIL
-6 NIKPIPGLNFLQSL
+6 GGVVAATALTSCNIDPDFYSQVTPETFYTSQEAVYQRYARPFTHWRWFAGHDDNMWLLQELGTDEFIQPTRGSDWYDGAKYQKIHHHEYAEDMGFIDEGWKLSQMGTALAWDALEDLSTVDFNKLGFPDGTRDAMLSQLQGLVSYFYLRGLDMFGGMPLYTTTQSDIKPRSTDVRTFEFIDSL
-20 GYENRQWENH
+20 LTE
-30 TYNPSYSRT
+30 
-39 SIEDNHTGS
+39 
-48 AYLGFSKS
+48 A
-56 ECITSEGYFS
+56 
-66 YANEFKKHSISATAG
+66 
-81 YSYFEYNSDN
+81 
-91 FNMSNYNF
+91 
-99 SVDGVKFWD
+99 
-108 IGQGTGLADG
+108 
-118 KASMSSGKDPS
+118 
-129 EKLFSL
+129 
-135 FARANYAFDDTYLL
+135 
-149 SASIRH
+149 
-155 EGSSKFASKNRWAN
+155 
-169 FWSASAGWRISNE
+169 
-182 KFMKNIS
+182 
-189 WVEDL
+189 
-194 KLRVGYGVTGNNNF
+194 
-208 SSSYMANMLGSDA
+208 
-221 FWYLPNGNW
+221 LPN
-230 KKSYGKTQNVNP
+230 V
-242 NLGWEEKKEWNFGID
+242 
-257 YSLFGGRLYGK
+257 
-268 FDYFIRNIDNLLYSV
+268 
-283 NVPQPPYT
+283 
-291 QGTQWQNIGKMHI
+291 
-304 KGWEFEVGG
+304 
-313 TPVKTKDFTWTSN
+313 PVKTELGAKET
-326 LNLSHNS
+326 
-333 GKIKTLWGN
+333 G
-342 NTYFNGNGFPAPGT
+342 A
-356 PGDINAA
+356 INAA
-363 AVATMKAQLYFNA
+363 AIATMKAQLYFNA

-389 DICKDIIG
+389 DICKDIIE
-397 GKYGKYDIDSD
+397 GKYGKYDIDPD
-408 WTNVFGFNNETSP
+408 WTNVFGFNNDTSP

-446 YNFRNN
+446 YNFRNY

-555 DANGNFQYTSVNNLE
+555 DANGNFQYTSVNDLE

-622 LGDKLGAADLINHV
+622 LGDKQGAADIINHV

-642 GGNDPDPVTV
+642 GGNDPDPVTA

-679 RWDAYVTESWWDHQA
+679 RWDAYVTEDWWDHKA
-694 TNNKNLN
+694 TNNKDLN